1 MLVSKMAG
9 KYTVHVYLQ
18 AYVSQLVKFVYAC
31 KNFPREHHTE
41 GLSHANSAFE

>member
-1 MLVSKMAG
+1 MLVSKLAG

-18 AYVSQLVKFVYAC
+18 AYVSQLVKFVYVC